1 MAATFHLFTRT
12 ANKLSKEMIDIVIP
26 CSQEDARLL
35 PLCVQGVRE
44 NVANGAG
51 KIYVIAPQCREVVS
65 VCDLLGLVFVDEMEF
80 IGFGKEDLH
89 LPSHARPAWI
99 YQQLI
104 KLKAHAL
111 PVSKDF
117 LVIDADHILLRSHYF
132 VLSNEYFFYVSNEYH
147 KPYFDAIENLFGEG
161 VRQAFRFSFISDK
174 MIFNRDYVA
183 EMLTEIESHCKCSWI
198 EAIETKC
205 PDEYNNFSEY
215 ETYGNWLIARKGRY
229 DVTIC
234 DEKRFKAR
242 KYIHLEEANYKD
254 LKREFGCYYESIT
267 QMKY

>member
-1 MAATFHLFTRT
+1 
-12 ANKLSKEMIDIVIP
+12 MIDIVIP
-26 CSQEDARLL
+26 CSKADAKLL

-44 NVANGAG
+44 NVADGVG
-51 KIYVIAPQCREVVS
+51 DIYVVAPYTKDIEGVCNIFGLNYVNERE
-65 VCDLLGLVFVDEMEF
+65 FMR
-80 IGFGKEDLH
+80 FGKEDLK
-89 LPSHARPAWI
+89 LPSLARPAWI

-104 KLKAHAL
+104 KLNAYTL
-111 PVSKDF
+111 PVSEDF
-117 LVIDADHILLRSHYF
+117 LVIDADHVLLKEHRF
-132 VLSNEYFFYVSNEYH
+132 VQSSFCHKFYVSDEYH
-147 KPYFDAIENLFGEG
+147 KPYFDAIENLFGAG

-215 ETYGNWLIARKGRY
+215 ETYANWVIARKGRY

-234 DEKRFKAR
+234 DEMRFKAR
-242 KYIHLEEANYKD
+242 KYIYLSEASYNE
-254 LKREFGCYYESIT
+254 LKQDFGELYDSIT